1 MGKQRYRRYRRLDK
15 TRSWFDRDTA
25 QPFPLIPDPPH
36 DAEFGEPFIEE
47 KAFYQARY
55 QGLEWLRDHP
65 EGAEFATTPWRV
77 HDGATHDVV
86 WCMQRYQILD
96 LGLTP
101 DDDLCFV
108 EVSLD
113 EVYRWFEKRDLEFP
127 QVLLDDLERE
137 DCRKPNA
144 PPSGVPETD
153 PARKRLTLDERRLKV
168 KAMIEAL
175 DRSELWGVMPEE
187 IARRSQTALSTLYR
201 YLRHPSVKKT
211 WERYQRESAGKT
223 PANLDD
229 LGDARMFSFSDGD

>member
-1 MGKQRYRRYRRLDK
+1 MEKRLYRRLDK
-15 TRSWFDRDTA
+15 TPSWFDRDTA

-65 EGAEFATTPWRV
+65 EQAEFATTLWRV

-96 LGLTP
+96 LGRTL

-108 EVSLD
+108 QVSLD
-113 EVYRWFEKRDLEFP
+113 QVYRWFEKRNLAFP

-137 DCRKPNA
+137 DCRKRNA
-144 PPSGVPETD
+144 PAVRG
-153 PARKRLTLDERRLKV
+153 AR
-168 KAMIEAL
+168 
-175 DRSELWGVMPEE
+175 DRSRAEATHG
-187 IARRSQTALSTLYR
+187 RR
-201 YLRHPSVKKT
+201 
-211 WERYQRESAGKT
+211 WSAT
-223 PANLDD
+223 PRDFGRCPRRTCQGTRVASLV
-229 LGDARMFSFSDGD
+229 S